1 MAHTMTPKR
10 RAALRKAQLASAR
23 KRKGK
28 RKNWSDGVK
37 GGLAGVRRA
46 GNANYGKVKG
56 PRTKYRKGI
65 NARNVSAAAAVV
77 GLGAIGAAFAY
88 DYHNH
93 RKRVKAHILSST
105 KRTRSA
111 LANKNHVWQL

>member
-23 KRKGK
+23 KRKGKRKGK

-93 RKRVKAHILSST
+93 RKRAAYFGKH
-105 KRTRSA
+105 
-111 LANKNHVWQL
+111 HVWQL